1 MIHQLLR
8 IAFCTLAVLRVGL
21 PGECYAQEWR
31 SVGPWG
37 GSITSIVS
45 DRHLP
50 RHLLASGRG
59 CLLYFS
65 KDAAAQWSLLP
76 FPREMSCEIT
86 ATLIDPSD
94 PLHFLVGVTGSSKA
108 GLWESRD
115 GGNSWAPHA
124 AFASLSVRALTSSTR
139 NPAEM
144 VVGSSR
150 GVFLSLDSGGE
161 WRRISDTGNAQLVGI
176 TAVAIDLRDEKT
188 IYAGTPHLAWKS
200 SDQGKSWISIAEGMI
215 DDSDIFSIFADPGRA
230 GYLLASACSGIYRS
244 SDGGNTWH
252 KITGIANTFRRTHII
267 AQDPGDASILYAG
280 TTLGLLKSNDSGAT
294 WRQLSGIQVNSLTF
308 DGGDRD
314 RLYIASEDG
323 IWTSED
329 RGENLNPVNSG
340 FVARAI
346 RSVAELSGNRLFT
359 IDPEAGYGT
368 AVFESMDGGVSW
380 NRIEAAG
387 LDGRHLIHIAGF
399 SSVLVASDAHQVYL
413 SNDGGRS
420 WTAIVASSALFPK
433 ELQSA
438 RINQVQIVG
447 RSGQPLIL
455 AATDR
460 GLFESG
466 DLGKQWKEIPLGGSK
481 EITDIYSSTPENGRV
496 VLRSAEAIYLSND
509 GGQTWERL
517 CVPVDL
523 AEVNDVAI
531 PASNDAPILL
541 ATKKGLLESR
551 NHDMAWVFHSEW
563 LPLSTITS
571 VVYDPSRS
579 RHAYAL
585 QFGNI
590 FETSD
595 SGDSWTTLSKSP
607 SSVRKLWT
615 ATGFPDRLFGFTNDL
630 GILLRAGL

>member
-1 MIHQLLR
+1 MIHQLLQ

-21 PGECYAQEWR
+21 PDPCNAQEWR
-31 SVGPWG
+31 SIGPWG
-37 GSITSIVS
+37 GSVTSIAS

-50 RHLLASGRG
+50 GHLLASGRG

-65 KDAAAQWSLLP
+65 KDAAAQWSLLRL
-76 FPREMSCEIT
+76 PREMSCEIA
-86 ATLIDPSD
+86 ATLIDPNN

-115 GGNSWAPHA
+115 GGNTWTPHA
-124 AFASLSVRALTSSTR
+124 AFASLSVRALASSAS
-139 NPAEM
+139 NPAEI
-144 VVGSSR
+144 VAGSSR

-161 WRRISDTGNAQLVGI
+161 WRRISDPGNAQLVGI
-176 TAVAIDLRDEKT
+176 TAAAIDPHDEKT
-188 IYAGTPHLAWKS
+188 IYAGTPHLAWKT

-215 DDSDIFSIFADPGRA
+215 DDSDIFSIFVDPDRA

-252 KITGIANTFRRTHII
+252 KVAGIANTYRRTHVI
-267 AQDPGDASILYAG
+267 AQDPGEASILYAG
-280 TTLGLLKSNDSGAT
+280 TTLGLLRSNDSGTT
-294 WRQLSGIQVNSLTF
+294 WRQVSGIQVNSLTF
-308 DGGDRD
+308 DAGDRH

-323 IWTSED
+323 IWTSAD

-340 FVARAI
+340 FVARSI
-346 RSVAELSGNRLFT
+346 RSAAELSGNRLFT
-359 IDPEAGYGT
+359 IDSEVGDGT
-368 AVFESMDGGVSW
+368 AVFESNDGGETW

-387 LDGRHLIHIAGF
+387 LDGIHLTHIAGF
-399 SSVLVASDAHQVYL
+399 SDILVASDANRVYL
-413 SNDGGRS
+413 SKDDGRS
-420 WTAIVASSALFPK
+420 WTAIVTSSGLSDN

-455 AATDR
+455 TATDQ

-466 DLGKQWKEIPLGGSK
+466 DLGKQWRKVLAGGSP
-481 EITDIYSSTPENGRV
+481 EITDIYFSTPEGGRV
-496 VLRSAEAIYLSND
+496 LLRSTEAMYLSND

-531 PASNDAPILL
+531 PASNDAPILF

-551 NHDMAWVFHSEW
+551 NHDTAWVFHSEE
-563 LPLSTITS
+563 LPLSTVTS
-571 VVYDPSRS
+571 VAYDRTQSA
-579 RHAYAL
+579 HAYAL

-590 FETSD
+590 FETRD
-595 SGDSWTTLSKSP
+595 GGNSWTMLSKSP
-607 SSVRKLWT
+607 SSLCKLWT

-630 GILLRAGL
+630 GIVLRAGL